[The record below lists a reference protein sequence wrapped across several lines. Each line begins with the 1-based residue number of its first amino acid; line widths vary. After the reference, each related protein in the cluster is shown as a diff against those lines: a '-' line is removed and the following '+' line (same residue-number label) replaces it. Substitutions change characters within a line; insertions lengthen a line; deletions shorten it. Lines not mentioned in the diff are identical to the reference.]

1 MAGRLA
7 HGRLA
12 EQRNPLRIMR
22 LRYRAGAYQDCHV
35 RAAMGS
41 QAKRPPRL
49 PIQTALHAQIRGRG
63 RTLSGLDGFDGFAAL
78 HGCHDHVAAETGG
91 HLDKV

>member
-22 LRYRAGAYQDCHV
+22 LRYRAGALTLQEPASDSRSKRHYT
-35 RAAMGS
+35 RGSAAVAGLLLS
-41 QAKRPPRL
+41 VFHAGHDDVA
-49 PIQTALHAQIRGRG
+49 IVTARR
-63 RTLSGLDGFDGFAAL
+63 
-78 HGCHDHVAAETGG
+78 V
-91 HLDKV
+91 DKVQVNFN